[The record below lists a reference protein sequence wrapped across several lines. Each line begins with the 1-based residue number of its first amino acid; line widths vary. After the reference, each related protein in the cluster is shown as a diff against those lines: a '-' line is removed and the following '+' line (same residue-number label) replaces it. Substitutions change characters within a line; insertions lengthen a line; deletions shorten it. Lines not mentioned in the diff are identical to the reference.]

1 MDFAALQQKLFD
13 LDPSDRAED
22 LRRLS
27 ESVGGMP
34 QESVQT
40 EENFLQ
46 ESVEVQE
53 GTMPVEGDYSLS
65 DFAALAGVTLNEGV
79 KDAYKAGYD
88 NYNSLSAIS
97 GAVDAGIKPNK
108 NSPVKPNKN
117 TFKKDDHSW
126 KGFLQQH
133 TVGLKAIAADP
144 KKKAQFDQFMTKI
157 GEGVEEGIVD
167 IATKV
172 ADKATQG
179 VNSILGKI
187 ENWYNSQKAGNDLAW
202 AEVEPFL
209 KPYAQELKDLIQ
221 DKRDMQMLMFM
232 LERNQINKGFIRN
245 LFDKIKR
252 KGLRAVYK
260 MEKEFGG
267 FATEG
272 DGRKPKMPKTR
283 NPVASHAQSSGSG
296 VHADQNKK
304 KQPMRKDKHKKQ
316 LDFATESI
324 KEMLYRKLNAKK

>member
-22 LRRLS
+22 LRRLT

-46 ESVEVQE
+46 ESVEIAE

-65 DFAALAGVTLNEGV
+65 DFAALAGVTLNESQKTGSAGQLKSKDPMPKAKARGKHPHVDKLVGEDTVEERWQDDAKRGWKDSNNLGAIGLGADDIAKKFGFGPSSSEKSTTTKEPVV
-79 KDAYKAGYD
+79 KKPVVRTSDYKD
-88 NYNSLSAIS
+88 
-97 GAVDAGIKPNK
+97 
-108 NSPVKPNKN
+108 
-117 TFKKDDHSW
+117 
-126 KGFLQQH
+126 FLKQH

-144 KKKAQFDQFMTKI
+144 KKKA
-157 GEGVEEGIVD
+157 E
-167 IATKV
+167 
-172 ADKATQG
+172 
-179 VNSILGKI
+179 
-187 ENWYNSQKAGNDLAW
+187 
-202 AEVEPFL
+202 
-209 KPYAQELKDLIQ
+209 
-221 DKRDMQMLMFM
+221 
-232 LERNQINKGFIRN
+232 
-245 LFDKIKR
+245 FDKFM
-252 KGLRAVYK
+252 AK
-260 MEKEFGG
+260 MAEDVQE
-267 FATEG
+267 AP
-272 DGRKPKMPKTR
+272 KPKMPKTR

-316 LDFATESI
+316 LNFEGTESI

>member
-97 GAVDAGIKPNK
+97 GGVEAGIKPNK
-108 NSPVKPNKN
+108 DSPVKPNKN

-133 TVGLKAIAADP
+133 TAQLQKIAANP
-144 KKKAQFDQFMTKI
+144 KQKAAFDQFMAKM
-157 GEGVEEGIVD
+157 GEGVEEARSSASDQAAAAG
-167 IATKV
+167 AYNGGK
-172 ADKATQG
+172 
-179 VNSILGKI
+179 SISK
-187 ENWYNSQKAGNDLAW
+187 
-202 AEVEPFL
+202 
-209 KPYAQELKDLIQ
+209 
-221 DKRDMQMLMFM
+221 
-232 LERNQINKGFIRN
+232 
-245 LFDKIKR
+245 
-252 KGLRAVYK
+252 
-260 MEKEFGG
+260 
-267 FATEG
+267 
-272 DGRKPKMPKTR
+272 
-283 NPVASHAQSSGSG
+283 
-296 VHADQNKK
+296 QNKK
-304 KQPMRKDKHKKQ
+304 SKPMKRSQADRDAGVARMRDEDEAAKKAQ
-316 LDFATESI
+316 RDRFAAMKNESI

>member
-46 ESVEVQE
+46 ESVEIAE

-65 DFAALAGVTLNEGV
+65 DFAALAGVTLNESQKTGSAGQLKG
-79 KDAYKAGYD
+79 KDPMPKAKARGKHPHVDKLVGEDFKDSFKTGMD
-88 NYNSLSAIS
+88 NYNSLELFRS
-97 GAVDAGIKPNK
+97 GKGEDKPNTK
-108 NSPVKPNKN
+108 TTKTTPVARAG
-117 TFKKDDHSW
+117 DW
-126 KGFLQQH
+126 KGFLKQH
-133 TVGLKAIAADP
+133 TVGLKAVAADP
-144 KKKAQFDQFMTKI
+144 KKKAQFDKFMAKM
-157 GEGVEEGIVD
+157 GEGVEEGPTEKLAVIQKNRTAQLAAIQQNRD
-167 IATKV
+167 
-172 ADKATQG
+172 DLKAKMKQRRDDTRG
-179 VNSILGKI
+179 V
-187 ENWYNSQKAGNDLAW
+187 
-202 AEVEPFL
+202 
-209 KPYAQELKDLIQ
+209 
-221 DKRDMQMLMFM
+221 
-232 LERNQINKGFIRN
+232 
-245 LFDKIKR
+245 
-252 KGLRAVYK
+252 
-260 MEKEFGG
+260 KE
-267 FATEG
+267 AP
-272 DGRKPKMPKTR
+272 KPKMPKTR

>member
-27 ESVGGMP
+27 ESVGGAA

-46 ESVEVQE
+46 ESVEIAE

-97 GAVDAGIKPNK
+97 GGVKAGIKPNK
-108 NSPVKPNKN
+108 DSPVKPNKN

-133 TVGLKAIAADP
+133 TAQLQKIAANP
-144 KKKAQFDQFMTKI
+144 K
-157 GEGVEEGIVD
+157 
-167 IATKV
+167 
-172 ADKATQG
+172 
-179 VNSILGKI
+179 
-187 ENWYNSQKAGNDLAW
+187 QKAA
-202 AEVEPFL
+202 
-209 KPYAQELKDLIQ
+209 
-221 DKRDMQMLMFM
+221 
-232 LERNQINKGFIRN
+232 
-245 LFDKIKR
+245 FDKFMARTSESEEHVDEILPALA
-252 KGLRAVYK
+252 GMAGRAVAGAVVGK
-260 MEKEFGG
+260 AVDKLT
-267 FATEG
+267 ASK
-272 DGRKPKMPKTR
+272 KPKMPKTR

-316 LDFATESI
+316 PDFATESI

>member
-88 NYNSLSAIS
+88 NYNSLSAFSSVI
-97 GAVDAGIKPNK
+97 DAAMKNK
-108 NSPVKPNKN
+108 KTGPVKPNKN

-133 TVGLKAIAADP
+133 TAQLQKIAANP
-144 KKKAQFDQFMTKI
+144 KQKAAFDQFMAKM
-157 GEGVEEGIVD
+157 GEGVEEARSSASDQAAAAG
-167 IATKV
+167 AYNGGK
-172 ADKATQG
+172 
-179 VNSILGKI
+179 SISK
-187 ENWYNSQKAGNDLAW
+187 
-202 AEVEPFL
+202 
-209 KPYAQELKDLIQ
+209 
-221 DKRDMQMLMFM
+221 
-232 LERNQINKGFIRN
+232 
-245 LFDKIKR
+245 
-252 KGLRAVYK
+252 
-260 MEKEFGG
+260 
-267 FATEG
+267 
-272 DGRKPKMPKTR
+272 
-283 NPVASHAQSSGSG
+283 
-296 VHADQNKK
+296 QNKK
-304 KQPMRKDKHKKQ
+304 SKPMKRSQADRDAGVARMRDEDEAAKKAQ
-316 LDFATESI
+316 RDRFAAMKNESI